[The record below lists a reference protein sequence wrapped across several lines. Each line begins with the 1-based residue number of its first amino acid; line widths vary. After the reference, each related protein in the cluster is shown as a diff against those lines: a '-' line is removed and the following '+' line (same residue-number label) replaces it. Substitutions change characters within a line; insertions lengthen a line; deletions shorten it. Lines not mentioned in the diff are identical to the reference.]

1 MTDPYEN
8 LANAIV
14 LQAVKDYRDALK
26 RLKKKP
32 GNQAAMSD
40 AMECERLV
48 QSTDECRRRV
58 SHTKTTRGGEVL
70 MTVKEYLHQ
79 AYRLDQR
86 IKSDTMEAQN
96 LREMAGSVSAI
107 QYDKD
112 RVQASRNT
120 EAPFVRTLEKLWTLE
135 KKIAGELEM
144 LSDLKK
150 QIREV
155 IEAVPDTDERMVLK
169 YRYIHN
175 YTWEQIGM
183 ELCADARTIRRWHG
197 KALLHVT
204 LPDNPII
211 I

>member
-1 MTDPYEN
+1 MFEPGEDGLYVEDESG
-8 LANAIV
+8 IV
-14 LQAVKDYRDALK
+14 
-26 RLKKKP
+26 
-32 GNQAAMSD
+32 G
-40 AMECERLV
+40 
-48 QSTDECRRRV
+48 
-58 SHTKTTRGGEVL
+58 
-70 MTVKEYLHQ
+70 
-79 AYRLDQR
+79 DQ
-86 IKSDTMEAQN
+86 
-96 LREMAGSVSAI
+96 
-107 QYDKD
+107 
-112 RVQASRNT
+112 
-120 EAPFVRTLEKLWTLE
+120 F
-135 KKIAGELEM
+135 AGELEL

-204 LPDNPII
+204 LPDDPII

>member
-1 MTDPYEN
+1 
-8 LANAIV
+8 
-14 LQAVKDYRDALK
+14 
-26 RLKKKP
+26 
-32 GNQAAMSD
+32 
-40 AMECERLV
+40 
-48 QSTDECRRRV
+48 
-58 SHTKTTRGGEVL
+58 

-107 QYDKD
+107 QYDKE
-112 RVQASRNT
+112 RVQTSRNM
-120 EAPFVRTLEKLWTLE
+120 EAPFVRTIDKLWTLE
-135 KKIAGELEM
+135 QKIADELEV

-155 IEAVPDTDERMVLK
+155 IETVSDTDERLVLK

-175 YTWEQIGM
+175 YTWEQIGA

-197 KALLHVT
+197 KALQHVS
-204 LPDNPII
+204 LPDKPIVI
-211 I
+211 

>member
-1 MTDPYEN
+1 MT
-8 LANAIV
+8 I
-14 LQAVKDYRDALK
+14 
-26 RLKKKP
+26 
-32 GNQAAMSD
+32 
-40 AMECERLV
+40 
-48 QSTDECRRRV
+48 
-58 SHTKTTRGGEVL
+58 
-70 MTVKEYLHQ
+70 KEYLHQ

-112 RVQASRNT
+112 RVQTSRNT

-155 IEAVPDTDERMVLK
+155 IEAVPWYSSTG
-169 YRYIHN
+169 
-175 YTWEQIGM
+175 TST
-183 ELCADARTIRRWHG
+183 TIRGSRSEWNSVQMPAPFVAG
-197 KALLHVT
+197 TARRSFM
-204 LPDNPII
+204 
-211 I
+211 

>member
-40 AMECERLV
+40 AMECERFFR
-48 QSTDECRRRV
+48 SGWY
-58 SHTKTTRGGEVL
+58 KTLTSVDG
-70 MTVKEYLHQ
+70 EYLIQ
-79 AYRLDQR
+79 KLRE
-86 IKSDTMEAQN
+86 EAKPLQN

>member
-1 MTDPYEN
+1 
-8 LANAIV
+8 
-14 LQAVKDYRDALK
+14 
-26 RLKKKP
+26 
-32 GNQAAMSD
+32 
-40 AMECERLV
+40 
-48 QSTDECRRRV
+48 
-58 SHTKTTRGGEVL
+58 

-112 RVQASRNT
+112 RVQTSRNT

-155 IEAVPDTDERMVLK
+155 IEGG
-169 YRYIHN
+169 H
-175 YTWEQIGM
+175 
-183 ELCADARTIRRWHG
+183 
-197 KALLHVT
+197 
-204 LPDNPII
+204 
-211 I
+211 

>member
-1 MTDPYEN
+1 MT
-8 LANAIV
+8 I
-14 LQAVKDYRDALK
+14 
-26 RLKKKP
+26 
-32 GNQAAMSD
+32 
-40 AMECERLV
+40 
-48 QSTDECRRRV
+48 
-58 SHTKTTRGGEVL
+58 
-70 MTVKEYLHQ
+70 KEYLHQ

-86 IKSDTMEAQN
+86 VKSDTMEAQN

-107 QYDKD
+107 QYHKD
-112 RVQASRNT
+112 RVQTSRNT
-120 EAPFVRTLEKLWTLE
+120 EAAFVRILEKFWALE

-155 IEAVPDTDERMVLK
+155 IEAVPDTDERMDLK

-204 LPDNPII
+204 LPDDPITI
-211 I
+211 

>member
-1 MTDPYEN
+1 
-8 LANAIV
+8 
-14 LQAVKDYRDALK
+14 
-26 RLKKKP
+26 
-32 GNQAAMSD
+32 
-40 AMECERLV
+40 
-48 QSTDECRRRV
+48 
-58 SHTKTTRGGEVL
+58 

-120 EAPFVRTLEKLWTLE
+120 KAPFVRTLEKLWELE
-135 KKIAGELEM
+135 QKIARELEM

-175 YTWEQIGM
+175 YTWEQIGN

-197 KALLHVT
+197 NALLHAA
-204 LPDNPII
+204 LPEEPIEI
-211 I
+211 